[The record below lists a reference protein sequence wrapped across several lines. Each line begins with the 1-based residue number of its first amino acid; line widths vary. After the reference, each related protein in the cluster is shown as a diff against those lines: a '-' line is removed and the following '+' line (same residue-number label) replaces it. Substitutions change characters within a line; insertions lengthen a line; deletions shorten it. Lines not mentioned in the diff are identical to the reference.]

1 MAKNDNKMYVMV
13 VVALCGMLAS
23 SVGVGM
29 NTAGLFFTPVS
40 IDLGISRG
48 SISFTSTIVSIMSAL
63 VAMALPKI
71 LNVKSFKPI
80 VWISTLMIV
89 GGTALLSICNTS
101 LSLYIFNFI
110 RGAGVGLSHFVMV
123 TLVLNNWF
131 KAKYSIVA
139 GVVLSFSGIPGAVF
153 SSLISKII
161 VSYG

>member
-101 LSLYIFNFI
+101 L
-110 RGAGVGLSHFVMV
+110 
-123 TLVLNNWF
+123 
-131 KAKYSIVA
+131 
-139 GVVLSFSGIPGAVF
+139 
-153 SSLISKII
+153 
-161 VSYG
+161 